1 MSDLSTKNT
10 RKPKFNVAKLKQ
22 ESVSTKVKND
32 KIILNKDNPREL
44 EWYFG

>member
-1 MSDLSTKNT
+1 MSALSTKNT

-22 ESVSTKVKND
+22 GSLSTKVKND
-32 KIILNKDNPREL
+32 KIILNKNNLREL